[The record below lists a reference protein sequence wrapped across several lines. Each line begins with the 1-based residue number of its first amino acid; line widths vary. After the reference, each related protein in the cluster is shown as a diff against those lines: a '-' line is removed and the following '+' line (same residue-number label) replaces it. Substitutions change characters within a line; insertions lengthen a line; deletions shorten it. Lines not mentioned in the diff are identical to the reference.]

1 VTPTLSGSGDAL
13 SSLPARAA
21 LVQADL
27 RHFATLP
34 GGGALAGSFTA
45 NGTTTTWV
53 PLIDTSGSTI
63 GLVNAA
69 ATGSPPATTYTYDPS
84 GTPTVGG
91 TTNDWPFLYHGIEQE
106 FVDAPYYY
114 SGGGQFYSP
123 QLVRSLSETSATS
136 TSGSNSGPAGNAIA
150 RPSGSGGV
158 PTAVG
163 DAGIAA
169 AASSASN
176 LALTGILAVLEPKIF
191 AAAWAA
197 GAIPGIIVTAAFGLF
212 DIFDAI
218 FGGGD
223 SAPPTPRQLLH
234 GRHPLYPVI
243 LAVPPGLIPNQESS
257 GKPEL
262 CGDPCICP
270 IKPLADD
277 RVLEIPQATTPATP
291 TPRPTPT
298 WDQIEQDIARLRANG
313 EDAADIERY
322 LEDVDG
328 LPKSLA
334 YPLSLP
340 GAYVPHPYQAIPTP
354 GPGPILPE

>member
-1 VTPTLSGSGDAL
+1 M
-13 SSLPARAA
+13 R
-21 LVQADL
+21 
-27 RHFATLP
+27 R
-34 GGGALAGSFTA
+34 
-45 NGTTTTWV
+45 TT
-53 PLIDTSGSTI
+53 I
-63 GLVNAA
+63 AA
-69 ATGSPPATTYTYDPS
+69 AD
-84 GTPTVGG
+84 
-91 TTNDWPFLYHGIEQE
+91 
-106 FVDAPYYY
+106 
-114 SGGGQFYSP
+114 QFYSP

-243 LAVPPGLIPNQESS
+243 LGCSARSDP
-257 GKPEL
+257 KP
-262 CGDPCICP
+262 
-270 IKPLADD
+270 
-277 RVLEIPQATTPATP
+277 RVLREARTLR
-291 TPRPTPT
+291 RP
-298 WDQIEQDIARLRANG
+298 L
-313 EDAADIERY
+313 Y
-322 LEDVDG
+322 L
-328 LPKSLA
+328 
-334 YPLSLP
+334 
-340 GAYVPHPYQAIPTP
+340 PYQASR
-354 GPGPILPE
+354 GR